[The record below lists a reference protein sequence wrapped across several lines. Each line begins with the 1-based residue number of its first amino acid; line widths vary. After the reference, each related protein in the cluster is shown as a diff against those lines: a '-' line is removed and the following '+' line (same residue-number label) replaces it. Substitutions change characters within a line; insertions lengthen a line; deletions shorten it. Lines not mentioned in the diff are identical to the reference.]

1 MGVLRRTTAACLGV
15 LLPFVASCAGAL
27 HKTEGPTPTSPSHGV
42 SVEKGAVILTG
53 SALTDGQG
61 SLLDTM
67 RGKIPGFRLHRGP
80 DICPEISL
88 RGAVSFA
95 GLVNPDVY
103 VDGARA
109 TDTCILESLRAA
121 DIERVEVY
129 PMGFTT
135 RPGYRAHGQ
144 GLILVFM
151 RRGSAS

>member
-1 MGVLRRTTAACLGV
+1 MGVLRRTTAACLAV
-15 LLPFVASCAGAL
+15 LLPFMASCAGAR
-27 HKTEGPTPTSPSHGV
+27 HTTEEPTPASPSHGV
-42 SVEKGAVILTG
+42 SVEKGAVVLTG
-53 SALTDGQG
+53 VALTDGPG

-67 RGKIPGFRLHRGP
+67 RGKIPGFSLHRGP

-95 GLVNPDVY
+95 GTVSPAVY

-109 TDTCILESLRAA
+109 TDTCVLESLRAA

-135 RPGYRAHGQ
+135 RPGYRSHGQ

-151 RRGSAS
+151 RRGGAS